1 MNGFTTRDGV
11 ELSYTDSGGDGI
23 PLVMLHG
30 WGQTQAMF
38 RHQVEGLARRVVT
51 LDQRGHGVSAKPHH
65 GYRIARLAR
74 DAHEL
79 LDHLAIDRAD
89 VLGWSMGV
97 SVWWSFIDQFGT
109 DRIRRFV
116 AVDQPAA
123 VAAVPWMS
131 AQEQTDSGA
140 IFDVAVLLGLG
151 GALAGPES
159 AKAAEE
165 FVRSMFSGEPDPEV
179 WAFVAQEITH
189 TPPYAGVPLLWD
201 HCAQAG
207 ATCSPASTSPRS

>member
-11 ELSYTDSGGDGI
+11 ELSYTDSGGGI

-79 LDHLAIDRAD
+79 LDHLAIARAD

-165 FVRSMFSGEPDPEV
+165 FVRSMFSGEP
-179 WAFVAQEITH
+179 TRRSGRSSRRRSR
-189 TPPYAGVPLLWD
+189 TPRRTRVCRCCGTTARRT
-201 HCAQAG
+201 G

>member
-1 MNGFTTRDGV
+1 MPSVTTRDGV
-11 ELSYTDSGGDGI
+11 ELTYTDSGSDNPGGV

-51 LDQRGHGVSAKPHH
+51 VDQRGHGVSAKPHH

-74 DAHEL
+74 DAQEL

-116 AVDQPAA
+116 AVDQP
-123 VAAVPWMS
+123 
-131 AQEQTDSGA
+131 
-140 IFDVAVLLGLG
+140 
-151 GALAGPES
+151 
-159 AKAAEE
+159 
-165 FVRSMFSGEPDPEV
+165 
-179 WAFVAQEITH
+179 
-189 TPPYAGVPLLWD
+189 
-201 HCAQAG
+201 
-207 ATCSPASTSPRS
+207 STSARSIARWSSSSWASRARRAIR